1 MRLDETTRYLTNE
14 CCASLF
20 IVFIFFA
27 FIFLHRKASGY
38 HTGNHVALQH
48 ESSPVN
54 YTGNVDQYSFAHFF
68 VSQSPAYYV
77 DNFKSL
83 YNGPKP
89 GLPHR
94 HSYHAPKTLKSG
106 RILQKFFAYCIFCI
120 AKSCLQS
127 THACPLPQSH
137 IPSINLAFLGK
148 SSEQWGLAD
157 VMDG

>member
-1 MRLDETTRYLTNE
+1 MSV
-14 CCASLF
+14 AHPFSLF
-20 IVFIFFA
+20 LYFSHLFFYIA
-27 FIFLHRKASGY
+27 KLAVTIPAIMLRSNTSKVRSTIPATLINTLLHI
-38 HTGNHVALQH
+38 
-48 ESSPVN
+48 
-54 YTGNVDQYSFAHFF
+54 FF

-120 AKSCLQS
+120 AKSRLQS